1 VYLDKFNLRKEQDK
15 MKTIKSWSVEGV
27 EVPPPFHRII
37 KVLLAPD
44 ISSVEEFSLSQAI
57 IFPKSKTD
65 NHIHDRRE
73 LIYVL
78 SGRGYC
84 VSNSNKVELEPDTVL
99 LVEKGEPH
107 QIFNE
112 SDESMKLLVV
122 FVPPYT
128 AEYLK
133 TRPLAEKSE

>member
-1 VYLDKFNLRKEQDK
+1 
-15 MKTIKSWSVEGV
+15 MKTVKSWNVERV
-27 EVPPPFHRII
+27 EVPPPYQRTI

-44 ISSVEEFSLSQAI
+44 ISGIDKFSLSQAI
-57 IFPKSKTD
+57 IFPKSKAD
-65 NHIHDRRE
+65 SHVHDMRE
-73 LIYVL
+73 LIYML

-84 VSNSNKVELEPDTVL
+84 ISDIDRVELEPDIVL

-112 SDESMKLLVV
+112 SDESMKLLVI
-122 FVPPYT
+122 FVPPHT

-133 TRPLAEKSE
+133 TRPLNEVNQNKKDSIMNKV